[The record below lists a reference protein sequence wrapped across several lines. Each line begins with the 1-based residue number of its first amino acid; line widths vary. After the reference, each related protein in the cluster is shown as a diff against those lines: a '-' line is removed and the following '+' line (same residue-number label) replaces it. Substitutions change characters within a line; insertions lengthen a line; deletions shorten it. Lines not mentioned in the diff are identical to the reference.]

1 VECLGDDLVLR
12 FAQGQVPATQEH
24 DVQAHL
30 SECEDC
36 RHLVAEAAKALGES
50 RSTFSGSSAPTIVG
64 EIPSLGSHTVGRYQL
79 LEVIGAGGMG
89 VVYTAHDPQLNRK
102 VALKLVRASSA
113 KAEIAAKS
121 RARLLREAQA
131 MAQLAHPNVV
141 AVYDA
146 GTHEG
151 QVFVAMELVEGDN
164 LKLYLKQ
171 HRPDWRGAVELFVA
185 AGDGLAAAHARGL
198 VHRDFKPDNVLVGSD
213 GRVRVTDFGLA
224 RLELEPEDT
233 PSAEERRAARPLSMT
248 ETGMLLGTPAYM
260 APEQLK
266 GLSVDGRSD
275 QFSFCVALFEALCGR
290 RPYQLTSVDSSPTA
304 FPKDVRVPAAIVAL
318 LDRGLNTAPEQRFGS
333 MAELLAG
340 LKAALHE
347 PKKSRAPWAAVIA
360 ATVAAIAAGGAALAF
375 ATRAPASAPAP
386 APASDPVAATAP
398 APVPAPVAAT
408 SAPAVAPEP
417 EAVVLTPTPAAPEAA
432 HKNPARRP
440 LKGSRP
446 VAAARA
452 NRLSEDDKP
461 AARPVEEAKPAA
473 KASKAA
479 PKPSGDDAPIDNP
492 WGKPP

>member
-1 VECLGDDLVLR
+1 VLR

-50 RSTFSGSSAPTIVG
+50 RSTISGSSAPTIVG
-64 EIPSLGSHTVGRYQL
+64 ELPALGSHTVSRYQL

-113 KAEIAAKS
+113 KPEIAAKS

-171 HRPDWRGAVELFVA
+171 HKPDWRGAVELFVA
-185 AGDGLAAAHARGL
+185 AGEGLAAAHARGL

-266 GLSVDGRSD
+266 GQSVDGRSD

-304 FPKDVRVPAAIVAL
+304 FPKEVRVPPAIVAL
-318 LDRGLNTAPEQRFGS
+318 LDRGLNTTPDQRFGS

-360 ATVAAIAAGGAALAF
+360 ATVAAIAAGGAALVF
-375 ATRAPASAPAP
+375 ATRAPAPAAVP
-386 APASDPVAATAP
+386 VAEPVAAAVP
-398 APVPAPVAAT
+398 APVPAPVAAPVAAT
-408 SAPAVAPEP
+408 SAPAAALEPEP
-417 EAVVLTPTPAAPEAA
+417 VVLTPTPAAPEAA

-452 NRLSEDDKP
+452 NRLTEDDKP
-461 AARPVEEAKPAA
+461 TAHPADNPKPAA
-473 KASKAA
+473 KPAKAPA